1 MNNKNDFLIEN
12 MHKAD
17 LLQILLEQ
25 EEEATAESAENLRK
39 QVEEQL
45 VKLEGL
51 VKNTI
56 GKRIQNFP
64 DSDFKSAMASQAQWF
79 AEQVDT
85 IKDDLDGLESEM
97 SQAMGG
103 LGDIASAYAGLTQ
116 QVTELM
122 TGMHNLG
129 HVSKSAIAVLAQ
141 YVLDKNLHRNSGL
154 KDVPMR
160 DIFEDDAELD
170 GSKIAKEMTSAMG
183 KEVRKPKKK
192 GGGLIGMIKDFF
204 GFGGTDIEVGPLGE
218 SGFEMKD
225 LAELAIGMTPIQVGK
240 SAEALMDMV
249 KEQEAAEQEIESAQE
264 EINTEIQDAS
274 EEAENQEGEGKEDE
288 EVEAEDDLT
297 PEEAADEAE
306 EELKDAAQEAAQ
318 SEEPP
323 AVAIANALDAWAAGL
338 SPTSQKSLAAKN
350 RLGSLKAAVDG
361 SLEKAADAV
370 QNEVEQAIANW
381 RSENEETLLKSRRF
395 AKKNF
400 DSLQSLI
407 PQIAGAIL
415 KKTNESQS
423 RLTKSMIHKS
433 VYRYLDKRF
442 GSSVISESARWQKL
456 AGIN

>member
-1 MNNKNDFLIEN
+1 
-12 MHKAD
+12 
-17 LLQILLEQ
+17 
-25 EEEATAESAENLRK
+25 
-39 QVEEQL
+39 
-45 VKLEGL
+45 
-51 VKNTI
+51 
-56 GKRIQNFP
+56 
-64 DSDFKSAMASQAQWF
+64 
-79 AEQVDT
+79 
-85 IKDDLDGLESEM
+85 
-97 SQAMGG
+97 
-103 LGDIASAYAGLTQ
+103 
-116 QVTELM
+116 
-122 TGMHNLG
+122 
-129 HVSKSAIAVLAQ
+129 
-141 YVLDKNLHRNSGL
+141 
-154 KDVPMR
+154 
-160 DIFEDDAELD
+160 
-170 GSKIAKEMTSAMG
+170 
-183 KEVRKPKKK
+183 
-192 GGGLIGMIKDFF
+192 
-204 GFGGTDIEVGPLGE
+204 
-218 SGFEMKD
+218 
-225 LAELAIGMTPIQVGK
+225 
-240 SAEALMDMV
+240 MDMV

-274 EEAENQEGEGKEDE
+274 EEAENQEGEGKEDG